1 MDIHIKKKLLLL
13 PVAGL
18 LFFAGCGNNEVQPV
32 KRGKAEPPVAVDNI
46 VPVRTAG
53 DAAGDAE
60 VFLVPKSAIM
70 RQGELAGILVVGADD
85 RLSLRWIRTG
95 RVMHGDI
102 IVLGGLDKGEFVV
115 GTYNPA
121 LNEGVTVKKS
131 PRVTEEVQSK

>member
-1 MDIHIKKKLLLL
+1 MSIPIRKKLLLL
-13 PVAGL
+13 PAAGL
-18 LFFAGCGNNEVQPV
+18 LFLAGCGNSEVETI
-32 KRGKAEPPVAVDNI
+32 KSGKVELPVAVDNI

-53 DAAGDAE
+53 GAAGDAG
-60 VFLVPKSAIM
+60 VLLVPKSAIV
-70 RQGELAGILVVGADD
+70 RRGELTGILVVGADD

-95 RVMHGDI
+95 RVMHGDLV
-102 IVLGGLDKGEFVV
+102 VLGGLDKGEFVV